1 MSFFSSA
8 PKDPTEIQ
16 TKINEL
22 VTKQKDAPDVAG
34 MLDFFTPTKSS
45 IQKEIVNLETQKK
58 TLAPQ
63 AAVTTGGRRRRT
75 YKGKKSKKNKSRKS
89 KR

>member
-8 PKDPTEIQ
+8 PKDPNEIQ

-22 VTKQKDAPDVAG
+22 ETKKKDAPDVAG

-45 IQKEIVNLETQKK
+45 IQKEIDNL
-58 TLAPQ
+58 
-63 AAVTTGGRRRRT
+63 
-75 YKGKKSKKNKSRKS
+75 
-89 KR
+89 